1 MNRKMRVLYAI
12 AFVLLCGLFSAGCS
26 QPEEGGR
33 VVSDA
38 KTDQSEVERIK
49 NNPHMSEQAK
59 AAALRGMA
67 QSRNAAQQSQ
77 RMARE

>member
-1 MNRKMRVLYAI
+1 M
-12 AFVLLCGLFSAGCS
+12 
-26 QPEEGGR
+26 
-33 VVSDA
+33 VSDA